1 MNRNIFDAAREL
13 KALGYDVIPVGASD
27 RAGVFNPKNPG
38 IVADWRSH
46 AWDADALCACL
57 REDDRRGIG
66 LRLSPATYIDI
77 ESDTKEAD
85 DAATDVF
92 GTIETPSW
100 WGAGANGHY
109 AGKHRLFRLSDAQRQ
124 WLIDNQHEGGFKTK
138 AGIEVRCT
146 GQSVVPPSGDRKWWY
161 RPDWAIATIPD
172 HVWAKLTEGQER
184 KQREHADAQ
193 ADTPGA
199 DFCIRGDWRE
209 ILEPHGWTFINDEE
223 VVRPGKDK
231 DAGLSATI
239 GRCGEGGARGD
250 LLFIFSDDPSIEPLE
265 PKVTYSKF
273 EAYTFLNHGGNFSAA
288 AKALRK
294 DGYGYS
300 GNAESMFEEHD
311 IEWDVGPEVVEDAE
325 ALFEEWGESAS
336 TSQEVAVIRT
346 KDTTEHKADAGFPV
360 LDDKHY
366 NNVIGEYV
374 REIAQYSNIDY
385 QAVYFQALEMFG
397 AMVGR
402 AAWYTYN
409 MGTRY
414 LTDYLIV
421 AGLTGAGKGVTFDA
435 AKTLFKPPQ
444 GPDPFSDAPDHEK
457 AYYAINR
464 GRFGSAEGL
473 IDELGGRKPD
483 TDVDGFTLGEQYWG
497 VLFLS
502 DQEASAGF
510 AKMFIDNSVVNE
522 TYRQAWDFNTLS
534 NTTKTKKLLAK
545 SPVIGFVWHIVPD
558 DLSRLPAGLLH
569 GGFINRLK
577 IVHCSKPAKTPR
589 ILPGVDVPKHKA
601 ALGAVLAK
609 IAETPGEITFD
620 AAAQER
626 LDEIAE
632 WQHNLEGNVATAHER
647 FTAHVER
654 MACRMALLDS
664 GRRVVNL
671 ADVETAE
678 AIQRVIFS
686 HTELLIGELRG
697 GDEKKIFEQIL
708 FEYIRDAAEPVS
720 LSEINRYICQNQSIK
735 LARRDAALDRLVA
748 AGLVEKGT
756 VKRKKGRPTV
766 IYRAK

>member
-1 MNRNIFDAAREL
+1 
-13 KALGYDVIPVGASD
+13 
-27 RAGVFNPKNPG
+27 
-38 IVADWRSH
+38 
-46 AWDADALCACL
+46 
-57 REDDRRGIG
+57 
-66 LRLSPATYIDI
+66 
-77 ESDTKEAD
+77 
-85 DAATDVF
+85 
-92 GTIETPSW
+92 
-100 WGAGANGHY
+100 
-109 AGKHRLFRLSDAQRQ
+109 
-124 WLIDNQHEGGFKTK
+124 
-138 AGIEVRCT
+138 
-146 GQSVVPPSGDRKWWY
+146 VVPPSGGREWLVQPGEHVY
-161 RPDWAIATIPD
+161 PIPD
-172 HVWAKLTEGQER
+172 MTWALLIEGQER
-184 KQREHADAQ
+184 KERTHADAQ

-199 DFCIRGDWRE
+199 DFVIRGDWRE
-209 ILEPHGWTFINDEE
+209 ILEPHGWQFLSDEE

-231 DAGLSATI
+231 EAGLSATI

-250 LLFIFSDDPSIEPLE
+250 LFFIFSDDPSIEPFE
-265 PKVTYSKF
+265 PKTTYSKF

-288 AKALRK
+288 AKDLRK
-294 DGYGYS
+294 QGYGFARD
-300 GNAESMFEEHD
+300 AESMFEEHD
-311 IEWDVGPEVVEDAE
+311 IEWDAGAEVVDDAE
-325 ALFEEWGESAS
+325 ALFQEWGDP
-336 TSQEVAVIRT
+336 VVP
-346 KDTTEHKADAGFPV
+346 KDDTNHVADAGFPV

-374 REIAQYSNIDY
+374 REVAKYSNIDY

-402 AAWYTYN
+402 AGWYTYN

-421 AGLTGAGKGVTFDA
+421 AGLTGAGKGVTYDA

-473 IDELGGRKPD
+473 LDELSGRKPD
-483 TDVDGFTLGEQYWG
+483 TDVDGFTLGAQYWG

-577 IVHCSKPAKTPR
+577 LVHCSKPAKTPR
-589 ILPGVDVPKHKA
+589 ILPGIDVAKHKA
-601 ALGAVLAK
+601 ALGAVMEK
-609 IAETPGEITFD
+609 ISASAGEITFD
-620 AAAQER
+620 GAAQDR
-626 LDEIAE
+626 LDAIAE

-654 MACRMALLDS
+654 MACRIALLDNA
-664 GRRVVNL
+664 RRVVSL

-678 AIQRVIFS
+678 AIQKVIFS
-686 HTELLIGELRG
+686 HTELLISELRS
-697 GDEKKIFEQIL
+697 GDEKKIFEQVL
-708 FEYIRDAAEPVS
+708 FEYIRDASEPVS
-720 LSEINRYICQNQSIK
+720 LSEINRYICQNQSAK
-735 LARRDAALDRLVA
+735 LARRDAALDRLA
-748 AGLVEKGT
+748 QAGLIEKGT
-756 VKRKKGRPTV
+756 VKKKKGRPTV